1 MRILAI
7 YMKVNGVRV
16 YHINMV
22 NKFIVMGINIK
33 EKLCMDRN
41 SEMELIISVKE
52 MFIVEHFITIKVM
65 VLEKLPIKMGIIM
78 KDNGNWENFKGKEHL
93 FGKTEK
99 NMKVNTYKE
108 KDKDSVYITSRM
120 VVSMK
125 VDGKMESNQVKVYF
139 EISMIRLKEFGN
151 RENSSPDDFISF
163 NFF

>member
-1 MRILAI
+1 
-7 YMKVNGVRV
+7 
-16 YHINMV
+16 
-22 NKFIVMGINIK
+22 
-33 EKLCMDRN
+33 
-41 SEMELIISVKE
+41 
-52 MFIVEHFITIKVM
+52 
-65 VLEKLPIKMGIIM
+65 MGIIM

-108 KDKDSVYITSRM
+108 KDKDSVYIISRM